1 MHLVVLLSYFKLS
14 IFITLVPHWINMIGL
29 MSTKICQSS
38 RIIISPYCLYH
49 DIMCMRTDWSER
61 WRECQKSRSSAAQ
74 SKMLIKISKSNTC
87 MAAWMETTES
97 KNVYQIC
104 QSSRIIISP
113 IVFINTLYVYW
124 RIGVTGGVSSRSRAA
139 QSKMFIKISES
150 NTYMSEW
157 RQQCSPKEKCF

>member
-1 MHLVVLLSYFKLS
+1 MLCFIFYCTSHQGFTVFCFSTKLDLKSTYSGFVSESPLMHLVVLLSYFKLS

-87 MAAWMETTES
+87 MAA
-97 KNVYQIC
+97 
-104 QSSRIIISP
+104 
-113 IVFINTLYVYW
+113 
-124 RIGVTGGVSSRSRAA
+124 
-139 QSKMFIKISES
+139 
-150 NTYMSEW
+150 
-157 RQQCSPKEKCF
+157 

>member
-1 MHLVVLLSYFKLS
+1 
-14 IFITLVPHWINMIGL
+14 
-29 MSTKICQSS
+29 
-38 RIIISPYCLYH
+38 
-49 DIMCMRTDWSER
+49 
-61 WRECQKSRSSAAQ
+61 
-74 SKMLIKISKSNTC
+74 MLIKISKSNTC

-157 RQQCSPKEKCF
+157 RQQCSPKEKCFKKSANRILECLNGDDWEQSMMSTKICQSSRIRVSPYCLYHYITCILTDWSDRRRVVAVVQPKEKCW